1 MKKSLLPII
10 SIGSVLLFL
19 SFNALSAEG
28 GATREDATKMVKAG
42 VAAIKADGADKIY
55 AEINNK
61 EKKWI
66 KEDLYLVVFG
76 LDGKNLAH
84 GANAKQVGLDLIDR
98 KDIDGKL
105 FIRERIDMAKAKPSG
120 FWQDYKFTNPESKKI
135 EPKEMYCEKLAE
147 TIVCGG
153 IYK

>member
-1 MKKSLLPII
+1 MKKSFRPLFALGSILILL
-10 SIGSVLLFL
+10 SQ
-19 SFNALSAEG
+19 NAWSAEG
-28 GATREDATKMVKAG
+28 GATRDDATKMVKAG

-66 KEDLYLVVFG
+66 KEDLYLVVYG
-76 LDGKNLAH
+76 MDGKSLAH

-98 KDIDGKL
+98 KDIDGKP
-105 FIRERIDMAKAKPSG
+105 FIRERVELAKSKPNG
-120 FWQDYKFTNPESKKI
+120 YWQDYKFTNPESKKV

>member
-1 MKKSLLPII
+1 MPMSFKRAVVTGFTITLLCA
-10 SIGSVLLFL
+10 
-19 SFNALSAEG
+19 NAWSADG
-28 GATREDATKMVKAG
+28 GASREDATKMVKAG
-42 VAAIKADGADKIY
+42 VAAIKADGANKIY
-55 AEINNK
+55 GEINAK

-66 KEDLYLVVFG
+66 KEDLYLVVYSTG
-76 LDGKNLAH
+76 GKSLAH
-84 GANAKQVGLDLIDR
+84 GANEKQVGLEMISR
-98 KDIDGKL
+98 KDIDGKE
-105 FIRERIDMAKAKPSG
+105 FIKERVELAKTKPAG

>member
-1 MKKSLLPII
+1 MKKSLRSLVAL
-10 SIGSVLLFL
+10 SSVLFLF
-19 SFNALSAEG
+19 SNNVWSADG
-28 GATREDATKMVKAG
+28 GATRDDATKMVKAG
-42 VAAIKADGADKIY
+42 VAAIKADGAEKIY

-61 EKKWI
+61 EKRWI
-66 KEDLYLVVFG
+66 KEDLYLVVYG
-76 LDGKNLAH
+76 MDGKSLAH
-84 GANAKQVGLDLIDR
+84 GANAKQVGLDLMDR
-98 KDIDGKL
+98 KDIDGKF
-105 FIRERIDMAKAKPSG
+105 FIRERVELAKTKPNG